1 MRRTFRIAPV
11 LVATAA
17 GMYMVSPDTE
27 GSCGS
32 AFCTVNSDWTSESA
46 ITEPGSTLDLRYEYI
61 NQKQPQ
67 TGTDKIAVGQIPHH
81 HDEVSTGNRN
91 LLLSYSYT
99 FDSNWGASVVAPFVD
114 TRALPYPQP

>member
-11 LVATAA
+11 LVTTAA

-46 ITEPGSTLDLRYEYI
+46 ITEPGSTLDLRYEYVR
-61 NQKQPQ
+61 QDQPQ
-67 TGTDKIAVGQIPHH
+67 TGTRKIAVG
-81 HDEVSTGNRN
+81 
-91 LLLSYSYT
+91 
-99 FDSNWGASVVAPFVD
+99 VVAACPGKAAFPELSRSSD
-114 TRALPYPQP
+114 NAHNGLNKP